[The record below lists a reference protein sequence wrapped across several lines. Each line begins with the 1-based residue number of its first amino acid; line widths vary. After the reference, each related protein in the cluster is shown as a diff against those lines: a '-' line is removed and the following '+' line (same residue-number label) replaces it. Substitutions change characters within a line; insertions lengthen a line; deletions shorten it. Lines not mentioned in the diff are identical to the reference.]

1 MDYTSIE
8 FYNGDAIITGIR
20 HFDLAQI
27 LDCGQAFRWSVQDC
41 HCGLD
46 PQSFLFTGIAHGR
59 RLNLEI
65 SDDTLVLKNVTL
77 AEFETT
83 WKNYLDL
90 ERDYSHLRK
99 MFDVDA
105 NLKKALEFSPGLR
118 LMRQDAWEILISF
131 ILSQNSNIPRI
142 KKMITLLCENFG
154 QVLPCGGYAFPTPD
168 ALARLEESDLEPIR
182 TGYRAPYIIDAAR
195 RVANGTLDLAALH
208 TQSTCRVRNELLTV
222 HGVGPKVAE
231 CVLLFGFGR
240 IECFPLDV
248 WMKRVMADMYPDGFP
263 AGLAEYAGIA
273 QQFLFHY
280 ARNGKIELLKHS
292 IHNI

>member
-8 FYNGDAIITGIR
+8 FYNGDTVITGIQ

-27 LDCGQAFRWSVQDC
+27 LDCGQAFRWSGSDT
-41 HCGLD
+41 
-46 PQSFLFTGIAHGR
+46 SSSSFTGIAHGR

-65 SDDTLVLKNVTL
+65 SDDTLVLKNVTP

-99 MFDVDA
+99 MFDADA

-154 QVLPCGGYAFPTPD
+154 QALPCGGYAFPTPD
-168 ALARLEESDLEPIR
+168 ALAQLTEDGLAIIR
-182 TGYRAPYIIDAAR
+182 SGYRAPYIIDAAR
-195 RVANGTLDLAALH
+195 RVASGTLDLNMLM
-208 TQSTCRVRNELLTV
+208 TKPTCDVRNDLLAV

-263 AGLAEYAGIA
+263 AGFAEFAGIA

-280 ARNGKIELLKHS
+280 ARMTK
-292 IHNI
+292 

>member
-8 FYNGDAIITGIR
+8 FCNGDTIITGIR

-27 LDCGQAFRWSVQDC
+27 LDCGQAFRWSVQYC

-46 PQSFLFTGIAHGR
+46 PQSSFFTGIAHGR

-77 AEFETT
+77 AEFEAT

-99 MFDVDA
+99 IFDTDA

-118 LMRQDAWEILISF
+118 LMRQDTWEILISF

-142 KKMITLLCENFG
+142 KKMITLLCEIFG

-168 ALARLEESDLEPIR
+168 ALARLDESALEPIR

-208 TQSTCRVRNELLTV
+208 TQSTHVVRNELLAV

-263 AGLAEYAGIA
+263 AGLSEFAGIA

-280 ARNGKIELLKHS
+280 ARMAK
-292 IHNI
+292 